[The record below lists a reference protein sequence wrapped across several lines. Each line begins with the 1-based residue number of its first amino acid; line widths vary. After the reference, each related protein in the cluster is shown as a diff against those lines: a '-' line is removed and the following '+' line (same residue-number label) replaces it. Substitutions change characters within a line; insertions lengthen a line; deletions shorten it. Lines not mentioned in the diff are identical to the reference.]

1 MRVLVVTNFM
11 PNAAAPQR
19 GRWVR
24 DQVDET
30 RKRGVE
36 VDLFEFPPGRG
47 EYLPATRRLRGLL
60 RRQRFDLV
68 HAHYGLAGWVARLAG
83 ARPLVVTFHGT
94 DVRHHLVGHLSR
106 RLAWRADLVA
116 GVSRALFAPEDGRPG
131 LPDVPGAAVLPCGP
145 DLSRSEPRPR
155 PEARRALGLDPD
167 ARFLFFP
174 ANPAR
179 PEKRGDRAAELAAA
193 CGAEL
198 RTGGSIAP
206 EQMPLW
212 LNAADA
218 VLVTSDYEGFG
229 MAAVEALA
237 CNVPVLSTPVGISP
251 YALGGIDGCLCAP
264 FDLATWAPVA
274 RRHLEASDPRVAGAA
289 RAHTLSAARMAERV
303 IEAYR
308 AVLDDAVPTKL
319 PERG

>member
-1 MRVLVVTNFM
+1 VRVLVVTNFM
-11 PNAAAPQR
+11 PDAAAPQR

-36 VDLFEFPPGRG
+36 VDLFEFPRGRG
-47 EYLPATRRLRGLL
+47 EYLPATRRLRALL

-83 ARPLVVTFHGT
+83 ARPLLVTFHGT

-116 GVSRALFAPEDGRPG
+116 GVSRALFEEEDGRPG

-145 DLSRSEPRPR
+145 DLSRFGPQPRQ
-155 PEARRALGLDPD
+155 EARRALGLDLD
-167 ARFLFFP
+167 ARFLFVP

-179 PEKRGDRAAELAAA
+179 PEKRADRAAELAAA

-198 RTGGSIAP
+198 RTGGSIEP

-212 LNAADA
+212 LNAADT
-218 VLVTSDYEGFG
+218 VLITSDYEGFG

-237 CNVPVLSTPVGISP
+237 CDVPVLSTPVGVSP
-251 YALGGIDGCLCAP
+251 YALEGIEGCFCAP
-264 FDLATWAPVA
+264 FDVETWAPVA
-274 RRHLEASDPRVAGAA
+274 RRHLESPDPRVAGAA

-308 AVLDDAVPTKL
+308 AVVDEAVPTKL
-319 PERG
+319 PER